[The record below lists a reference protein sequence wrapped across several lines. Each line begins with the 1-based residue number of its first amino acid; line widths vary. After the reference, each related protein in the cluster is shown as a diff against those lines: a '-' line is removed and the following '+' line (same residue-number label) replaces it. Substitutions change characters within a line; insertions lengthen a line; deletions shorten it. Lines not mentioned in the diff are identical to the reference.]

1 MSDSRGSPCSF
12 CDGRCQMAWDACETD
27 AITSSAAC
35 PAYEYIPPPGPDF
48 FIDVSER
55 LASNPAQLNY
65 GVAVTDTDGD
75 GNFEFVVAGYGAANQ
90 AFEWDGSSYQDI
102 ALSSPTLQDAEH
114 RAIGVAACD
123 IDGDGHEELY
133 VLNTDQYSGSTS
145 TSDKLI
151 DFDDA
156 RREHVELFALPQNQG
171 TANYV
176 AGRSCACVDRHA
188 DGKFGI
194 MVANYGG
201 AMKLFEAGSDGRT
214 LIDVAPEAGV
224 DLTTGGRALVA
235 GPILSSN
242 VDIFA
247 NNEGWNGGRQL
258 AAREGTVNTSAHRHR
273 RRLGHRANFMFRNNG
288 DGTFSDM
295 AQAVGLDDPNYTGRG
310 TALFDANGDGLVD
323 IVYGNWN
330 GEHRLFEQSRD
341 TAGGA
346 SFTDKAPAAMAEA
359 SPIRTVIVA
368 DFDNDGYEEIFWN
381 NIPGENRLFRR
392 LPTDEDWTLINAGA
406 AVDTDGHG
414 TGAAVADL
422 DGDGLLELL
431 VSHGESQA
439 QPLSLFSPALGRDN
453 HYLRVMPLTTH
464 GAPARGAVVRLTA
477 SGRTQMR
484 IIDAGSGYLC
494 QMEPVAHFG
503 LGPVT
508 AVESIDV
515 VWPGGTCL
523 HVQRPAVDEL
533 HTVPFPDGQRASDG
547 CVELS
552 PRART
557 RKSVATTLA
566 WSIPMSPG
574 EMTAE
579 VGQVITFAWSGYHN
593 VVMSLS
599 KTDFDSCVLDGQQLV
614 APSSG
619 GRLSI
624 TMDQPGTFYY
634 ICSVGF
640 HCMAGQKIAI
650 TVAGPLLP
658 SPPPPPPP
666 PSIAAIVAASPSHQT
681 LEAALVAAELVGAL
695 DGDGPFTVFAP
706 TDAAFSALPAG
717 TLDALLA
724 DPSGALTSV
733 LLYHVVSGQGV
744 LSTQLTSGEIETAA
758 GEMAVARVTSSGV
771 FINDAQVTVADIIAR
786 NGVVHVIDRVLT
798 PPPPPPPPHA
808 KGGRSFPTPGVA
820 GDPHVHF
827 AHGGQADLRG
837 RDGAIYS
844 FFSAP
849 GVALNVKTEDAT
861 FTPPW
866 WPNTTIDGSYITEA
880 HVIARVGG
888 AKRKWANVSFIAS
901 RLTEYNTGL
910 DFITGSC
917 GGHAF
922 FFGLGTTLRR
932 CEELSIKPHYS
943 SATFE
948 ALTTPSPPPTAT
960 ATTTTSSS
968 FSHFR
973 CVAGP
978 SPSGPTRWGGGSRAQ
993 STSSIS
999 TSSRRATRQPAPS
1012 RTAFTGSPGAVVRLD
1027 QRGSLT
1033 EPSCRH
1039 RGPVLLCNNAA
1050 QRQARRLPA
1059 SGQPR
1064 RPLQDERHGRGRDRR
1079 RAAVRIQGGVKSCV
1093 I

>member
-1 MSDSRGSPCSF
+1 
-12 CDGRCQMAWDACETD
+12 MAWDACETD

-247 NNEGWNGGRQL
+247 NNEGWN
-258 AAREGTVNTSAHRHR
+258 
-273 RRLGHRANFMFRNNG
+273 ANFMFRNNG

-533 HTVPFPDGQRASDG
+533 HTVPFP
-547 CVELS
+547 
-552 PRART
+552 
-557 RKSVATTLA
+557 
-566 WSIPMSPG
+566 
-574 EMTAE
+574 
-579 VGQVITFAWSGYHN
+579 
-593 VVMSLS
+593 
-599 KTDFDSCVLDGQQLV
+599 
-614 APSSG
+614 
-619 GRLSI
+619 
-624 TMDQPGTFYY
+624 
-634 ICSVGF
+634 
-640 HCMAGQKIAI
+640 
-650 TVAGPLLP
+650 
-658 SPPPPPPP
+658 
-666 PSIAAIVAASPSHQT
+666 
-681 LEAALVAAELVGAL
+681 
-695 DGDGPFTVFAP
+695 
-706 TDAAFSALPAG
+706 
-717 TLDALLA
+717 
-724 DPSGALTSV
+724 
-733 LLYHVVSGQGV
+733 
-744 LSTQLTSGEIETAA
+744 
-758 GEMAVARVTSSGV
+758 
-771 FINDAQVTVADIIAR
+771 
-786 NGVVHVIDRVLT
+786 
-798 PPPPPPPPHA
+798 
-808 KGGRSFPTPGVA
+808 
-820 GDPHVHF
+820 
-827 AHGGQADLRG
+827 
-837 RDGAIYS
+837 
-844 FFSAP
+844 
-849 GVALNVKTEDAT
+849 
-861 FTPPW
+861 
-866 WPNTTIDGSYITEA
+866 
-880 HVIARVGG
+880 
-888 AKRKWANVSFIAS
+888 
-901 RLTEYNTGL
+901 
-910 DFITGSC
+910 
-917 GGHAF
+917 
-922 FFGLGTTLRR
+922 
-932 CEELSIKPHYS
+932 
-943 SATFE
+943 
-948 ALTTPSPPPTAT
+948 
-960 ATTTTSSS
+960 
-968 FSHFR
+968 
-973 CVAGP
+973 
-978 SPSGPTRWGGGSRAQ
+978 
-993 STSSIS
+993 
-999 TSSRRATRQPAPS
+999 
-1012 RTAFTGSPGAVVRLD
+1012 
-1027 QRGSLT
+1027 
-1033 EPSCRH
+1033 
-1039 RGPVLLCNNAA
+1039 
-1050 QRQARRLPA
+1050 
-1059 SGQPR
+1059 
-1064 RPLQDERHGRGRDRR
+1064 
-1079 RAAVRIQGGVKSCV
+1079 
-1093 I
+1093 